1 VFEIQFTDDTV
12 CVATRVLG
20 LHHAHDPEGE
30 KTSFYAQID
39 GAKRRIDPNVIKTMS
54 RDWS

>member
-1 VFEIQFTDDTV
+1 MFTIQFTNGTV

-20 LHHAHDPEGE
+20 LHHPHDPEGE
-30 KTSFYAQID
+30 KAMFWAQIN
-39 GAKRRIDPNVIKTMS
+39 GAKRRIDPKTVKTID